1 MPSTH
6 AKVGAS
12 APASARSRPS
22 VPASRARAR
31 AVDVLERAPSA
42 GAVAAASGVWEM
54 LSARELQVLRELVTG
69 KNNAQI
75 AKELFISPETVKKH
89 VSSILGKTG
98 MENRVQAAVQAVR
111 SGLV

>member
-6 AKVGAS
+6 AKAGAS
-12 APASARSRPS
+12 ALASVRSRAP
-22 VPASRARAR
+22 VPAPRARAR
-31 AVDVLERAPSA
+31 AVEGVLERGPSA
-42 GAVAAASGVWEM
+42 EDVPGGGAWEM

-89 VSSILGKTG
+89 VSSILAKTG